1 MPDLVQLDDVRVVQL
16 LHDVDLTVDLLQ
28 VRRVQLRL
36 VDDLDGHLQQ
46 TSVRSLWV
54 RDKTA
59 VPAAHKLP
67 TSLPKSIH
75 VSRDNFDTAG
85 NCTTRFPPLTF
96 A

>member
-1 MPDLVQLDDVRVVQL
+1 
-16 LHDVDLTVDLLQ
+16 
-28 VRRVQLRL
+28 
-36 VDDLDGHLQQ
+36 
-46 TSVRSLWV
+46 V